1 MTTPSNSA
9 VQNLL
14 PVQAYFNLD
23 GSFNTFI
30 GQGKPFYA
38 TANPVQSGLAI
49 TNSTLDSSPIGS
61 ITPST
66 GAFTSF
72 STTTGTI
79 STNASGATDIVNLLT
94 LQSYAAG
101 ISWKNPVTAATTAN
115 ITLSGPQTIDG
126 VAVVVGNTVLV
137 KNQTTSSQNGI
148 YQVNAGA
155 WTYATGCTTWAQ
167 YVSALVFVEFGGQAG
182 SAWYCTAQPGGTLG
196 TTAMTW
202 SNFSVSSTY
211 TAGTGLTLS
220 GYQFS
225 ITNTGVAANTYGSAT
240 ATPVFAVNA
249 QGQITSVTNTTITPA
264 IGNVTGLATGML
276 TFLQTPTSANLA
288 ATVTDETGSGA
299 LVFANSPTFITPA
312 LGTPAS
318 GVLTNAT
325 GLPLTTGVTGILGIA
340 NGGTGLSTTPANG
353 ALDIGNGTGFTR
365 TTLTAGTAI
374 GITNAAGSITIANN
388 GVTSLTGGTGISV
401 SASTGGVTITNTAT
415 MTYPGAGIA
424 NSTGSAWGTSY
435 STSGTGTVVALATS
449 PSFTTPSLGAAT
461 ATSVTSGSFVANET
475 ITGSLSAGAFSYG
488 TLSYTDTSIFASFT
502 SSTNSYNQIVLQ
514 NTNSGTTA
522 STDYVVSNNL
532 GTASTY
538 YGDFGMNSSGFSGT
552 GSFNLANAV
561 YLQAMSVDLV
571 IGTGSANTVHFVAN
585 GGSTDSAYY
594 NSSGVWTFANTI
606 TGSISGNAGT
616 ATTAT
621 TATNANNIAITD
633 NTSSSSTW
641 YPVLSANSS
650 GNNAATTSSTK
661 MSFVPSTGVL
671 TTIGN
676 TNTNQIS
683 NTLTLG
689 GTQNQQIGQGNASIM
704 KNRIINGAM
713 VIDQRNL
720 GTSTTAV
727 NATYAACDRWEY
739 FTSQTG
745 KFSCQQNAGSITPP
759 AGFTNYLGLTS
770 LSAYT
775 PTTNDYFQVQQNIEG
790 YNVADLGWGTANAKT
805 ITISFWVY
813 SSLTGTFGGSLI
825 NGANSYVYP
834 FSYSIPVANTW
845 TQISITVAGPTS
857 GTWYTTNGLGLS
869 VIFSIGAGSAVQG
882 TAGAWTST
890 NASTVRS
897 STGAVNVV
905 ATNGATWYI
914 TGVQLEVGSY
924 ATGFEYRQYQQELA
938 LCQRYYYKQTA
949 QTNYTLFGGGIAQ
962 TTTTLRT
969 NITLPVTMRIAAVSF
984 DISALNTWLLE
995 NSSAINTSSLSAV
1008 STSGNN
1014 NANNFQLSWTSS
1026 TAVTQ
1031 GNYYN
1036 MYSLNNTTA
1045 YIGISAEL

>member
-14 PVQAYFNLD
+14 PVQAYFNVD

-66 GAFTSF
+66 GAFTNI

-79 STNASGATDIVNLLT
+79 STNASNPTDIVNYLT
-94 LQSYAAG
+94 LQAYAAG
-101 ISWKNPVTAATTAN
+101 ISWKNPVTAATTTN
-115 ITLSGPQTIDG
+115 ITLSGLQTVDTVSL
-126 VAVVVGNTVLV
+126 VAGNTVLV
-137 KNQTTSSQNGI
+137 KNQTNNAQNGI
-148 YQVNAGA
+148 YQVNSGA
-155 WTYATGCTTWAQ
+155 WTYATGSTTWSQ

-374 GITNAAGSITIANN
+374 GITNAAGSITIANT

-435 STSGTGTVVALATS
+435 STTGTGTVVALATS
-449 PSFTTPSLGAAT
+449 PSFTTPALGTPSAAVLTNATGLPVSTGISGLGTGVATALAVNVGSAGAFVTNGGALGTPSSGVATNLTGTASGLSIGGNAAT
-461 ATSVTSGSFVANET
+461 ATTATS
-475 ITGSLSAGAFSYG
+475 
-488 TLSYTDTSIFASFT
+488 
-502 SSTNSYNQIVLQ
+502 
-514 NTNSGTTA
+514 
-522 STDYVVSNNL
+522 
-532 GTASTY
+532 
-538 YGDFGMNSSGFSGT
+538 
-552 GSFNLANAV
+552 
-561 YLQAMSVDLV
+561 
-571 IGTGSANTVHFVAN
+571 
-585 GGSTDSAYY
+585 
-594 NSSGVWTFANTI
+594 
-606 TGSISGNAGT
+606 

-621 TATNANNIAITD
+621 TATNATNIAITD

-661 MSFVPSTGVL
+661 MSFVPNTGVL
-671 TTIGN
+671 TTTGH
-676 TNTNQIS
+676 
-683 NTLTLG
+683 TLG
-689 GTQNQQIGQGNASIM
+689 
-704 KNRIINGAM
+704 
-713 VIDQRNL
+713 
-720 GTSTTAV
+720 
-727 NATYAACDRWEY
+727 AT
-739 FTSQTG
+739 
-745 KFSCQQNAGSITPP
+745 
-759 AGFTNYLGLTS
+759 GLTFADGS
-770 LSAYT
+770 TQVSHAVPVINTYSSGSGTYTT
-775 PTTNDYFQVQQNIEG
+775 PT
-790 YNVADLGWGTANAKT
+790 NAK
-805 ITISFWVY
+805 Y
-813 SSLTGTFGGSLI
+813 LI
-825 NGANSYVYP
+825 VEM
-834 FSYSIPVANTW
+834 
-845 TQISITVAGPTS
+845 VAGGGGGCGG
-857 GTWYTTNGLGLS
+857 GT
-869 VIFSIGAGSAVQG
+869 GSFHAG
-882 TAGAWTST
+882 TAGGSTTFGSNTCTAGAGGPVPWSGTGGSGGSVTVGTGTSL
-890 NASTVRS
+890 
-897 STGAVNVV
+897 GAFV
-905 ATNGATWYI
+905 GAT
-914 TGVQLEVGSY
+914 
-924 ATGFEYRQYQQELA
+924 
-938 LCQRYYYKQTA
+938 
-949 QTNYTLFGGGIAQ
+949 GGG
-962 TTTTLRT
+962 L
-969 NITLPVTMRIAAVSF
+969 
-984 DISALNTWLLE
+984 
-995 NSSAINTSSLSAV
+995 SL
-1008 STSGNN
+1008 
-1014 NANNFQLSWTSS
+1014 
-1026 TAVTQ
+1026 
-1031 GNYYN
+1031 
-1036 MYSLNNTTA
+1036 
-1045 YIGISAEL
+1045 IHI